1 MTTGRSV
8 TRRGVRSSG
17 WSLLAGLAA
26 LSLLVVPQSGAAD
39 YIGGGQSADVNSFLN
54 PEALT
59 VRNGF
64 GQEILRVPIVQ
75 AVTLVPES
83 GDGSAITGEMEF
95 KFGPTADPSTFEAF
109 LGKLMLAT
117 EPIDINNTRAGIRVL
132 NIPIGPARNTVV
144 ASVIGIKAGTRNA
157 PGKDSDHITLICCVA
172 ATEQPPV
179 ANAGPDQNVPAS
191 STVTLD
197 GSGSSDPNGDPLTYA
212 WEQVGG
218 PPVTLSSASAAMPTF
233 TAPTLPLESP
243 PVDLFFALSVSDG
256 MWTSFADQVM
266 IVVQAGINQPPV
278 VNIIPANQI
287 VQEPVV
293 VTMDGC
299 SSSDP
304 EGSSLAFLWSQT
316 CGTSVTLS
324 NPSGCL
330 TTFDAPPVAAQEN
343 LCFHLMATDQLGLS
357 NTPDTGNTTITVLP
371 RNHAPTANA
380 GPDQTVFGP
389 AGVTLDGSASSDPDP
404 GDTITYLWAQT
415 GGPAVTI
422 LNPTSAITG
431 FSAPA
436 VLVDTL
442 FTFQLTVTDS
452 HGLSNTD
459 EVIITDKPGGTVA
472 LTGLSTV
479 SPVTIRRTIR

>member
-1 MTTGRSV
+1 MTTGRSF

-39 YIGGGQSADVNSFLN
+39 YIGGGQQADVNAFLN
-54 PEALT
+54 PEVLT
-59 VRNGF
+59 VRNAF
-64 GQEILRVPIVQ
+64 GQELLRVPIVQ
-75 AVTLVPES
+75 AVTLVPSDPS
-83 GDGSAITGEMEF
+83 GISAELEF

-109 LGKLMLAT
+109 LGKLMLRT
-117 EPIDINNTRAGIRVL
+117 EPLDVNNTRAGVRVL
-132 NIPIGPARNTVV
+132 DIPIGPARNTVV
-144 ASVIGIKAGTRNA
+144 ASIIGVKPGTRNQL
-157 PGKDSDHITLICCVA
+157 GKDSDHITLSCCVA

-179 ANAGPDQNVPAS
+179 ANAGPDQNVPSA
-191 STVTLD
+191 STVTLN
-197 GSGSSDPNGDPLTYA
+197 GSASSDPNGDALTYA
-212 WEQVGG
+212 WEQVSG

-233 TAPTLPLESP
+233 RAPAVTTSVVLG
-243 PVDLFFALSVSDG
+243 FALTVDDG
-256 MWTSFADQVM
+256 IWTSFADQVN
-266 IVVQAGINQPPV
+266 ITVQAGPNQLPV
-278 VNIIPANQI
+278 VIIIPQDQV

-299 SSSDP
+299 SSFDP
-304 EGSSLAFLWSQT
+304 EGGSLTFLWSQT

-343 LCFHLMATDQLGLS
+343 LCFQLAATDNLGAVG
-357 NTPDTGNTTITVLP
+357 TGNTTITVVP
-371 RNHAPTANA
+371 RNHAPVANA
-380 GPDQTVFGP
+380 GPDQAVFGP

-415 GGPAVTI
+415 GGPPVT
-422 LNPTSAITG
+422 LVSPTSAITG

-436 VLVDTL
+436 VSVDTL
-442 FTFQLTVTDS
+442 FTFQLTVTDN
-452 HGLSNTD
+452 HGLSATD
-459 EVIITDKPGGTVA
+459 DVIITDKPGGTVA

-479 SPVTIRRTIR
+479 KPVTIRRTIR